1 MYGRSASRKPNST
14 ECISKGGSQH
24 TPVDAQHAFRRRA
37 FMRLPN
43 MTHSEGRARLILGT
57 QTAQNASKG
66 VLQHTPM
73 LSMHSAGVL
82 LPNRSSGIPPT
93 CCIPNGV
100 TPKQRSNA
108 HNASAPSCRPHTAS
122 HHFQACMHWCAPIC
136 WSLRSSRGICSCP
149 DIPSTLS
156 QNIRMLTMPTQPDY
170 HTRLGPQATQLFTVQ
185 KYIVMTHHTRY
196 ECKLSDKTRTTKP
209 HTLVGQQPPS

>member
-37 FMRLPN
+37 FMRFPN

-136 WSLRSSRGICSCP
+136 WSLRSSRGILQLPRHSQHTF
-149 DIPSTLS
+149 SKHTHAHHANTAGLS
-156 QNIRMLTMPTQPDY
+156 HEI
-170 HTRLGPQATQLFTVQ
+170 G
-185 KYIVMTHHTRY
+185 
-196 ECKLSDKTRTTKP
+196 
-209 HTLVGQQPPS
+209 PPSNATFHGAKVHCHDTPHAL